1 MDSFWVIALRDSEI
15 FFPLYFVYVEHISHT
30 QHCKPKQLH
39 IMTCSAVFEWFEQ
52 HGGLQY
58 SKQSEEY
65 CMGVPPAAL
74 GLLGSIVVVMH
85 ILLYI

>member
-1 MDSFWVIALRDSEI
+1 
-15 FFPLYFVYVEHISHT
+15 
-30 QHCKPKQLH
+30 
-39 IMTCSAVFEWFEQ
+39 MTCSAVFEWFEQ

-65 CMGVPPAAL
+65 CMGVPPGAL

>member
-1 MDSFWVIALRDSEI
+1 
-15 FFPLYFVYVEHISHT
+15 
-30 QHCKPKQLH
+30 
-39 IMTCSAVFEWFEQ
+39 MTCSAVFEWFEQ

-74 GLLGSIVVVMH
+74 RLLGSIVVVMH